1 MNERA
6 AMRVNSDVVKVY
18 KGYLSSGVCLF
29 LTLKRIFRILSRR
42 LWQPI
47 RPAARR
53 PETLTDDNGRA
64 FCADLWGAVAVQ
76 EVSENTGHRHQ
87 PLALAVSFVD

>member
-6 AMRVNSDVVKVY
+6 AERVNSDVVKVY
-18 KGYLSSGVCLF
+18 KVYLSSGVCLF
-29 LTLKRIFRILSRR
+29 LTLKRIFRTLSRR

-64 FCADLWGAVAVQ
+64 FCADLWGAVAVPR
-76 EVSENTGHRHQ
+76 VSEDTGHRH
-87 PLALAVSFVD
+87 LLHVFAVSSVD